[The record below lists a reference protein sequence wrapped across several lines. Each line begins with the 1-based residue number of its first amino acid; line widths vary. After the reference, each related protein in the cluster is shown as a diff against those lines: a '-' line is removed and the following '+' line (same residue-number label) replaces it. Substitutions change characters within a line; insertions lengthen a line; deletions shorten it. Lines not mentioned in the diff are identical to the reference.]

1 MDKEKTLKELARA
14 LDFIERGDELTQEEM
29 KAIEKDT
36 IENYTEYYNS
46 GYMDFR
52 KSCTPDG
59 ATVEW
64 ASKGEHVFD
73 VYGNEFIDCIGG
85 FGTYIAGHRNPEI
98 IKYVEHQLH
107 RLTLSSTELIEP
119 LRGYACKALA
129 MVTPGDIKFSYLTNG
144 GAEAVEMAIK
154 LAMLANGAGY
164 FISTVHGFHG
174 KSIGALSMTGNDVF
188 RERYYPNLLPKVQF
202 IEHGNAEA
210 LETAI
215 SNLEAIG
222 EHVTAFICEP
232 VQGESGFIIPPEG
245 YLKDVR
251 DICSKHGVLWIA
263 DEIQTGLG
271 RTGKLWGQDRDGVAA
286 DIMTFGKVSSGGA
299 IPCTGI
305 AYTQDVFDRSGL
317 ADNPF
322 ILGSPTFGGNA
333 IACSALLSVINYI
346 VKNDIPKTVAEKGAY
361 YLEGLKK
368 IAEGR
373 PHVDD
378 VRGIGLMLALEFD
391 SPEYGWEVSKEMFAQ
406 NVMVAGTLNN
416 ARVIRI
422 EPPAIQEYETIDKV
436 IAAMDEALTR
446 VEARWDK

>member
-1 MDKEKTLKELARA
+1 MDKEKTLKELARIIDL
-14 LDFIERGDELTQEEM
+14 LDRGDNLSQDEM
-29 KAIEKDT
+29 KLIEKET

-64 ASKGEHVFD
+64 RSEGEYLFD
-73 VYGNEFIDCIGG
+73 VYGEKYIDCIGG
-85 FGTYIAGHRNPEI
+85 FGTYIGGHRNPEVVAMV
-98 IKYVEHQLH
+98 KKQLD

-119 LRGYACKALA
+119 LRGYSAEILS
-129 MVTPGDIKFSYLTNG
+129 MITPGDIKFSYLTNG

-154 LAMLANGAGY
+154 LAMLANGPGY

-174 KSIGALSMTGNDVF
+174 KSLGALSMTGNDTF

-202 IEHGNAEA
+202 IKHGDAAA
-210 LETAI
+210 LEEAI
-215 SNLEAIG
+215 CNLEAIG

-251 DICSKHGVLWIA
+251 DICTKHGVLWIA

-271 RTGKLWGQDRDGVAA
+271 RTGKLWGQDRDGVAG
-286 DIMTFGKVSSGGA
+286 DIMTFGKVSSGGV

-333 IACSALLSVINYI
+333 MACTALLGIVNYI
-346 VKNDIPKTVAEKGAY
+346 IKNDIPATVAEKGAY

-373 PHVDD
+373 PHVAD
-378 VRGIGLMLALEFD
+378 VRGIGLMLALEFET
-391 SPEYGWEVSKEMFAQ
+391 PEYGWEVSKEMFAQ
-406 NVMVAGTLNN
+406 NVLVAGTLNN

-422 EPPAIQEYETIDKV
+422 EPPAIQTYETIDKV

-446 VEARWDK
+446 VEKRF